1 MSKYRSVIF
10 VAAAAV
16 FASANLSAHPTPTDD
31 LLRPEIRVTSRAP
44 LSLVVTLRPRVNLA
58 SATVETPNNASG
70 VIVQC
75 EYGSLVADQTYQ
87 CNVTG
92 SASSVESVLAVN
104 VNGVLTADD
113 GHQHFSSR
121 ALAVPNPQFDA
132 AEFKARQIDASR
144 RASAKAVRVKP
155 Q

>member
-1 MSKYRSVIF
+1 MSKHRYAILMAG
-10 VAAAAV
+10 AAALTSTGAW
-16 FASANLSAHPTPTDD
+16 SHPTPMDD

-44 LSLVVTLRPRVNLA
+44 LTLVVTLRPRVNLA

-92 SASSVESVLAVN
+92 SASSVEAVLAVN
-104 VNGVLTADD
+104 VNGILMADD
-113 GHQHFSSR
+113 GHRHFSSR
-121 ALAVPNPQFDA
+121 ALAVPNPEFDA
-132 AEFKARQIDASR
+132 AEFIARQIDASK
-144 RASAKAVRVKP
+144 RAAAKAVRVKP